1 MNAVVFISIL
11 VLLGAAGWAVGLAVR
26 PVGRLRFLAAALV
39 AVAVGHLLA
48 LLTESWGV
56 APGEQESHLTDLG
69 LALGLL
75 FTVFVL
81 DRAVV
86 RQRRL
91 QQALVSERTQVEQEL
106 RRLQMAVE
114 TLQLGVT
121 VTDLKGRIIYVNPAD
136 AAMHGYT
143 QEELIGEDV
152 GLYAPPDQRE
162 PLGLDQIEK
171 MKSWRRESLNVRRDG
186 TVFPV
191 HLMSDVL
198 RGPTGEPV
206 SIVTTC
212 EDISSRKAAEQA
224 VRDSE
229 ERYALAAR
237 GANDGLWDWNLET
250 GEVYFSER
258 WKSILGYG
266 VEEVEND
273 IDAWL
278 ERVHPEDIER
288 VRGALDAHLEQR
300 SPHYEN
306 EHRVRHKDGSFRWV
320 LIRGIAVRDGDGKP
334 HRMAGSLTDITPRKQ
349 VEEQLAHDALYD
361 PLTALPNRAF
371 FTNILER
378 SERRAKRR
386 RGYQFAVLF
395 CDLDRFKVVNDSLG
409 HSAGDQLLIGFA
421 ERLERCLRPGDL
433 VARLAGDEFCILL
446 DDIKESGDATRVA
459 ERIQEELRSPFK
471 IGSHDLFATVSIGI
485 AMSESSSDGPEHLLR
500 DADTAMYRAKARGR
514 ARFEVFD
521 KAMHA
526 RAMAVLELE
535 NDLRGALEQDQFC
548 LEYQP
553 VVSLLGEDIL
563 GFEALVRWRHPE
575 RGLIPPDEF
584 IPIAEETGLIV
595 PLGLRVLE
603 EACGRMATW
612 IRELPDLPDLFVSV
626 NLAAKQLQ
634 QADLLERVTAVLRE
648 SGLDPHRLKLEI
660 AETVLMDDP
669 DFNLAVVRDLADLGV
684 QVQIDDFGTGY
695 SSLSYLNRF
704 RIDTLKIDRSFI
716 SKLSSA
722 HDEKSIVA
730 EAIIKLARDLGIR
743 VIAEGVET
751 EEQSHSLR
759 QLRCEE
765 AQGFLYSR
773 PVDGEK
779 AAAMLKER
787 ARR

>member
-595 PLGLRVLE
+595 PLGLRVLQ

-612 IRELPDLPDLFVSV
+612 IREPPDLPDLFVSV

>member
-1 MNAVVFISIL
+1 
-11 VLLGAAGWAVGLAVR
+11 
-26 PVGRLRFLAAALV
+26 
-39 AVAVGHLLA
+39 
-48 LLTESWGV
+48 
-56 APGEQESHLTDLG
+56 
-69 LALGLL
+69 
-75 FTVFVL
+75 
-81 DRAVV
+81 
-86 RQRRL
+86 
-91 QQALVSERTQVEQEL
+91 VEQEL

-409 HSAGDQLLIGFA
+409 HSAGDQLLISVQG
-421 ERLERCLRPGDL
+421 
-433 VARLAGDEFCILL
+433 
-446 DDIKESGDATRVA
+446 
-459 ERIQEELRSPFK
+459 
-471 IGSHDLFATVSIGI
+471 
-485 AMSESSSDGPEHLLR
+485 
-500 DADTAMYRAKARGR
+500 
-514 ARFEVFD
+514 
-521 KAMHA
+521 
-526 RAMAVLELE
+526 
-535 NDLRGALEQDQFC
+535 
-548 LEYQP
+548 
-553 VVSLLGEDIL
+553 
-563 GFEALVRWRHPE
+563 
-575 RGLIPPDEF
+575 
-584 IPIAEETGLIV
+584 
-595 PLGLRVLE
+595 
-603 EACGRMATW
+603 TW
-612 IRELPDLPDLFVSV
+612 
-626 NLAAKQLQ
+626 
-634 QADLLERVTAVLRE
+634 
-648 SGLDPHRLKLEI
+648 
-660 AETVLMDDP
+660 
-669 DFNLAVVRDLADLGV
+669 
-684 QVQIDDFGTGY
+684 
-695 SSLSYLNRF
+695 
-704 RIDTLKIDRSFI
+704 
-716 SKLSSA
+716 
-722 HDEKSIVA
+722 
-730 EAIIKLARDLGIR
+730 
-743 VIAEGVET
+743 
-751 EEQSHSLR
+751 
-759 QLRCEE
+759 
-765 AQGFLYSR
+765 
-773 PVDGEK
+773 
-779 AAAMLKER
+779 
-787 ARR
+787 